1 MTVFVHRMGR
11 RVRGLKTLIE
21 LYDNE
26 AIENILAPIAIHP
39 ERVIYLWDESV
50 NGMVDGNREGGIRR
64 FLNGQKP
71 VSSAIFYEIESAEL
85 ADIRKELEAI
95 LGRYEDCV
103 IDFTGGSGILFFAV
117 SMYASEHHVPS
128 FFIDFS
134 SKKMVNLFG
143 CEELAREFK
152 MPPLTS
158 KELFRI
164 TGGSVYRY
172 GNFEDKWKEET
183 FQQEVKTV
191 WELYFQSPDL
201 WNAQM
206 EYIEYIDGHYGN
218 PSSSLAITAPCMIN
232 AYKKMYRNN
241 ETLLDEWRKI
251 GILQYTRTQQNML
264 HILFK
269 DESIK
274 RCVTNMKSSLLLY
287 LYSTA
292 CSANVFDEVRI
303 SLMVDSDEIS
313 RQYHNAASKI
323 DLLLMKDIVPVFV
336 KCTVNAPTRQDLEGL
351 YMQARKFGGRL
362 SKMVIVTLKDVRY
375 AHPATA
381 ESARSLGIEILDR
394 FDHPQRNLLKELCWI
409 ASQNG

>member
-1 MTVFVHRMGR
+1 M
-11 RVRGLKTLIE
+11 KTLIE

-64 FLNGQKP
+64 FLNSQKP
-71 VSSAIFYEIESAEL
+71 VSSAIFYEIESTEL
-85 ADIRKELEAI
+85 ADIRKELEKI
-95 LGRYEDCV
+95 LGQYEDCV

-117 SMYASEHHVPS
+117 SMYARDHHTPG

-134 SKKMVNLFG
+134 SRKMVDLFG
-143 CEELAREFK
+143 CEKLTREFQ
-152 MPPLTS
+152 MPSLTS

-172 GNFEDKWKEET
+172 GNFEETWKEEQ
-183 FQQEVKTV
+183 FQDDIRKV
-191 WELYFQSPDL
+191 WDLYLQNPDS
-201 WNAQM
+201 WHNQM
-206 EYIEYIDGHYGN
+206 EYLEYVNEHYGN
-218 PSSSLAITAPCMIN
+218 PSSSLAILAPTMIN
-232 AYKKMYRNN
+232 AYKRMYKTDGR
-241 ETLLDEWRKI
+241 LLEEWKKI
-251 GILQYTRTQQNML
+251 GILQYFYTENNRV

-269 DESIK
+269 NDAIK
-274 RCVTNMKSSLLLY
+274 RCVTKMKSSLLLY
-287 LYSTA
+287 MYAMAMSSGL
-292 CSANVFDEVRI
+292 FDEVRI

-313 RQYHNAASKI
+313 RQYHNVASKI
-323 DLLLMKDIVPVFV
+323 DLLLMKGIIPIFV

-362 SKMVIVTLKDVRY
+362 SKMLIVTTKDVRY

-381 ESARSLGIEILDR
+381 ESARSLGIEVLDR
-394 FDHPQRNLLKELCWI
+394 YDLPQKNFLKQLEWI
-409 ASQNG
+409 ANPT